1 MERTLPRGRVRASQ
15 VRYTH
20 LMRPASRSLRLPNAL
35 RALRHRNYQLY
46 FAGQLVS
53 LTGTWMQ
60 ATAQQWLVY
69 RLTGSSLS
77 VSTLAF
83 AQTVPTTLLSF
94 YAGVQSDRRDRR
106 KLLITVQVV
115 MMILAFVL
123 TALTGTGIVQYWHVV
138 ALAVALGVANT
149 FDFATRNALVGQLVD
164 KPDLA
169 NAVALNSSVIQG
181 ARLVGPAVSGLVVA
195 QIGETAAFAINGL
208 SFLAV
213 IGALWVM
220 SLAPREGPSQ
230 VNQNMWPALKEGLTF
245 LWRSDTIRGL
255 VALVFVPSTIGF
267 PLAVLL
273 PELANKRLGMGADG
287 YGYLVAMSGLGAL
300 VGAIG
305 LALLGGYRK
314 RGRLVAFAPIVFGL
328 AVIGLGSAPVLP
340 FVVAAMVVIGWA
352 QVTHLA
358 MTNTLLQDNVPDHLR
373 GRVLSAYVW
382 VVVGFQPF
390 GGLVLGALTE
400 SQGVQTALWASGAI
414 CLAAAL
420 IGLLVLPNVRK
431 IP

>member
-1 MERTLPRGRVRASQ
+1 MPSAISRPR
-15 VRYTH
+15 
-20 LMRPASRSLRLPNAL
+20 RLPNAL

-94 YAGVQSDRRDRR
+94 YAGVQSDRTDRR
-106 KLLITVQVV
+106 KLLIVVQVV
-115 MMILAFVL
+115 MMLLAFVL
-123 TALTGTGIVQYWHVV
+123 TALTGTGIVQFWHVV
-138 ALAVALGVANT
+138 VLAVALGVANT
-149 FDFATRNALVGQLVD
+149 FDFATRNALIGQLVE

-195 QIGETAAFAINGL
+195 QIGETSAFLINGL

-220 SLAPREGPSQ
+220 ALAPRERPVQ
-230 VNQNMWPALKEGLTF
+230 VGQNMWVALKEGMTF
-245 LWRSDTIRGL
+245 LWRNDSLRGL
-255 VALVFVPSTIGF
+255 VALVLVPATIGF
-267 PLAVLL
+267 PLQVLL
-273 PELANKRLGMGADG
+273 PELASERLGLGADG
-287 YGYLVAMSGLGAL
+287 YGFLLAMSGLGAL

-305 LALLGGYRK
+305 LALLGGYRH
-314 RGRLVAFAPIVFGL
+314 RGRLVAFAPVVFGL
-328 AVIGLGSAPVLP
+328 AVIGLGSAAHIAW
-340 FVVAAMVVIGWA
+340 VVAAMIVLGWA
-352 QVTHLA
+352 QVSHLA

-390 GGLVLGALTE
+390 GGLALGALTE
-400 SQGVQTALWASGAI
+400 ARGVQTALWVAGAA

-420 IGLLVLPNVRK
+420 IGLVVLPQIRR